1 MTRHYLFMCQPDHGH
16 VIPSLAV
23 VAELVRRGHRVTY
36 LTGGGMAPLVEET
49 GAGLLCYDSIYAG
62 ADLRALESDPLA
74 LVSLF
79 LDESRAMLDAAD
91 RHLADHPDLRPD
103 LVVYDLTV
111 LHAGRVLARKLG
123 VPATQLIPIFASNEH
138 YSFLGSVYAGGDADP
153 GLPAWVDDMLARTRA
168 LAAGHGVEADPA
180 ELWWEVQDSNL
191 VSLPRSF
198 QPAGDTFDER
208 FAFVGPCLGERGF
221 LSGWEPPD
229 DGLPVALLT
238 FGTVAAGRPE
248 LFRTCVRAFA
258 ELPWRGVVTLPP
270 GMDPGY
276 LGPLPPTM
284 EVRRW
289 VSHVSVLRHATVAV
303 THGGLGTAM
312 EALHWGCP
320 MVVVPATPID
330 RVAARRVEELGLG
343 RALDPDALTPER
355 LVEAVL
361 AVAGDER
368 VRHRAQAMRGDIG
381 RAGGTTRAADLLEGR
396 LAEVMA

>member
-91 RHLADHPDLRPD
+91 RLLTDRPD

-111 LHAGRVLARKLG
+111 LHAGRLLARKLG
-123 VPATQLIPIFASNEH
+123 IPATQLIPIFASNEH
-138 YSFLGSVYAGGDADP
+138 YSFLGSVYAGERSGPDLP
-153 GLPAWVDDMLARTRA
+153 GWVDGMLARTRA
-168 LAAGHGVEADPA
+168 LASDHGVEADPA
-180 ELWWEVQDSNL
+180 ELWWDVQDSNL

-221 LSGWEPPD
+221 LAEWEPPD

-276 LGPLPPTM
+276 LGPLPPTI

-343 RALDPDALTPER
+343 RALDPDTLTPEG
-355 LVEAVL
+355 LVAAVL

-368 VRHRAQAMRGDIG
+368 VRHGAQAMRRDIE
-381 RAGGTTRAADLLEGR
+381 RAGGTGRAADLLEGR